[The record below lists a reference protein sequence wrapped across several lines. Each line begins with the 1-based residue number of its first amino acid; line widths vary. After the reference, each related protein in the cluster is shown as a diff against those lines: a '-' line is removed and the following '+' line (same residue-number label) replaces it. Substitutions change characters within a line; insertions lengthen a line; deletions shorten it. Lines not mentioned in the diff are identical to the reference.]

1 MNKMF
6 LILQREFLS
15 RVKKKSFLLTTILVP
30 LLFPTI
36 IGVVF
41 YFIKKEDDTAKQKTV
56 QVLDESHSL
65 SMESL
70 AKFKFV
76 SVSGNLDHAKEAF
89 KESDDFALLYIPD
102 YDIEKPE
109 GFRLYAKSNTHF
121 STINELEGKIRESV
135 KERKLQ
141 AYKVDTEILEKLKTS
156 IDLKSLN
163 VSEGGEKEND
173 AGISFIIGYATGFL
187 IYIFMFAYGGQVMQ
201 GVIEEK
207 SSKIVEVIVSTV
219 KPFQLMMGKI
229 LGVAAVGLFQVII
242 WIVIVSTFS
251 LIVSAIFGVDISQTS
266 QMADAAQQASNS
278 AETEKF
284 MRLISS
290 IPFTKIILT
299 FIFYFLG
306 GYLLYG
312 SLFAAIGSAV
322 DTPAEAQQFMMPI
335 MMPLIVG
342 IIGMSSVVN
351 NPDGAVSF
359 WLSIIPFTSPIIMMG
374 RIGFGVPWWELA
386 LSMSLLIAGFIGT
399 VWLSGRIYRVG
410 ILMHGVKVNYKTLA
424 KWFMLKN

>member
-30 LLFPTI
+30 LIFPLL
-36 IGVVF
+36 IGGIF
-41 YFIKKEDDTAKQKTV
+41 YLINKEESNAEIKTV
-56 QVLDESHSL
+56 EVLDESGSFNMDSL
-65 SMESL
+65 SKYNFTAVTGDVEQ
-70 AKFKFV
+70 AKI
-76 SVSGNLDHAKEAF
+76 AF

-102 YDIEKPE
+102 YDIEDPK
-109 GFRLYAKSNTHF
+109 GFTLYAKSNTHF
-121 STINELEGKIRESV
+121 STINDLEDRIRESI
-135 KERKLQ
+135 KEQKLE
-141 AYKVDTEILEKLKTS
+141 AYQVDTEILKKLKTTV
-156 IDLKSLN
+156 DLKSLN
-163 VSEGGEKEND
+163 ISEEGEKEND

-201 GVIEEK
+201 GGIEEK
-207 SSKIVEVIVSTV
+207 SSKIVEVVVSTV

-229 LGVAAVGLFQVII
+229 LGVAAVGLFQVLI
-242 WIVIVSTFS
+242 WVVLMGVIFLVVTSVLGLEMPQAQQLS
-251 LIVSAIFGVDISQTS
+251 DAS
-266 QMADAAQQASNS
+266 QMAADSPEAN
-278 AETEKF
+278 KF
-284 MRLISS
+284 MRLMAS
-290 IPFTKIILT
+290 IPFTQIILT
-299 FIFYFLG
+299 FIFYFIG

-312 SLFAAIGSAV
+312 SLFAAVGSAV

-335 MMPLIVG
+335 MLPLIIGIVG
-342 IIGMSSVVN
+342 MNSVVS

-386 LSMSLLIAGFIGT
+386 LSMVLLIAGFIGT

-424 KWFMLKN
+424 KWFMMKN